1 MDRDEFHARES
12 TAETATNRTEL
23 SSRPCSPMIRRNA
36 KLPEIMVRAVL
47 LILFFS
53 GNVLAAELPTAGTR
67 KMAAS
72 LAKLRDEANP
82 TNNPYLNQRRAEM
95 FAKQIA
101 AANAESEPSLARLV
115 NLHGFHGMELMAAG
129 RSEEAI
135 RAFEQAL
142 AIHRSPAGVHF
153 MGNRDESRL
162 RMAMAVA
169 YLRLGEQEN
178 CVSNHTTLSCI
189 MPIDKS
195 ATHRLQRGSRGAIKL
210 LLEQLEKRPADLE
223 ARWLLNI
230 AYMTVGEYP
239 NKVPRPFLIPPAVFK
254 SNYDIGRFKD
264 VAGPLGLD
272 VPDLSGGCITDD
284 FDNDGDLDVV
294 ASSLGLAD
302 QLRYFRNNGDGSFT
316 DATEA
321 AGLIGEVGGLNIV
334 QTDYNN
340 DGWLDIFI
348 VRGGWFGTEGNH
360 PKSLLKNRGDG
371 TFDDVTEA
379 AGLLSFGPTQT
390 ATWFDYNGDGW
401 LDVFIGHETR
411 DGDTNVCQLFRNNRD
426 GRFTECAKDAGVAVV
441 GWVKG
446 VTSGDF
452 NNDGRPDLYISRLGE
467 PNLLLRNDGTRD
479 GSEKQWT
486 FTDVSVEAGVTEPKY
501 SFPTWFFD
509 YDNDGRLDIFVCGYR
524 GMNVGDVAAD
534 YLGLEH
540 SAERPRLY
548 RNLGNGK
555 FEDATKRVGLY
566 RMLLAMGSNF
576 GDLDN
581 DGWLDFYLGTG
592 EPDLG
597 ALMPN
602 RMFRN
607 ANGKSFQ
614 DVTTSGGFGHLQK
627 GHGVA
632 FADLDNDG
640 DQDIYQVIGGALEGD
655 TYRNVLFENPGHGNS
670 WVKLKLEGV
679 KANRA
684 ALGARLKLTF
694 MERGQKRE
702 VHRVV
707 GSGGTF
713 GASSLRQE
721 IGVGKAEQIEEL
733 VVDWPGSRTRQVFT
747 HLPARV
753 VIKIREGDKEPDV
766 QSQSAARFKVGDA
779 HQTHLH

>member
-1 MDRDEFHARES
+1 
-12 TAETATNRTEL
+12 
-23 SSRPCSPMIRRNA
+23 
-36 KLPEIMVRAVL
+36 MVRAVL
-47 LILFFS
+47 LIFFFVS
-53 GNVLAAELPTAGTR
+53 GIWAAEVPTAGTR
-67 KMAAS
+67 KMGEV
-72 LAKLRDEANP
+72 LAKLREDANP

-95 FAKQIA
+95 FARQIEA
-101 AANAESEPSLARLV
+101 AKRESEPSVARLV

-129 RSEEAI
+129 RTEEAI
-135 RAFEQAL
+135 RAFEEAL
-142 AIHRSPAGVHF
+142 KIHRSPTGVHF
-153 MGNRDESRL
+153 IGNRDESRL
-162 RMAMAVA
+162 RMALAVA

-189 MPIDKS
+189 LPIDKS
-195 ATHRLQRGSRGAIKL
+195 ATHRFQRGSRGAIKL
-210 LLEQLEKRPADLE
+210 LQEQLGKRTQDLE

-239 NKVPRPFLIPPAVFK
+239 DKVPRAYLIPPEVFK
-254 SNYDIGRFKD
+254 SDYDIGRFKD
-264 VAGPLGLD
+264 VAGPLALD

-294 ASSLGLAD
+294 ASSLGLD
-302 QLRYFRNNGDGSFT
+302 HQLRYFRNNGNGSFT
-316 DATEA
+316 EATKE

-340 DGWLDIFI
+340 DGWLDIF
-348 VRGGWFGTEGNH
+348 VMRGGWFGMEGKH

-379 AGLLSFGPTQT
+379 VGLLSFAPTQT

-411 DGDTNVCQLFRNNRD
+411 DGDTNVCQLLRNNRN
-426 GRFTECAKDAGVAVV
+426 GTFTECANASGVAVV

-446 VTSGDF
+446 ATSGDY

-467 PNLLLRNDGTRD
+467 PNLLLRNDGAKD
-479 GSEKQWT
+479 GGSSDWK
-486 FTDVSVEAGVTEPKY
+486 FTDVSIEAGVTEPKY

-509 YDNDGRLDIFVCGYR
+509 YDNDGWLDIFVCGYR
-524 GMNVGDVAAD
+524 GVNVGDVAAD

-540 SAERPRLY
+540 RAERPRLY

-555 FEDATKRVGLY
+555 FEDATKRAGLN
-566 RMLLAMGSNF
+566 RLLLAMGSNF

-607 ANGKSFQ
+607 ANGKTFQ

-632 FADLDNDG
+632 FADLDHDG

-655 TYRNVLFENPGHGNS
+655 TYRNALFENPGHGNS
-670 WVKLKLEGV
+670 WMKLKLIGV

-684 ALGARLKLTF
+684 AVGARLKLTF
-694 MERGQKRE
+694 TEAGQKRE

-707 GSGGTF
+707 GSGGSF

-721 IGVGKAEQIEEL
+721 IGVGKAERIEEL
-733 VVDWPGSRTRQVFT
+733 VVDWPGSGTRQVFT
-747 HLPARV
+747 NLPTRV
-753 VIKIREGDKEPDV
+753 VITIREGDEKV
-766 QSQSAARFKVGDA
+766 NVKAQSPAPFKVEQG
-779 HQTHLH
+779 HENHHH